1 MARKIKILT
10 DVDGKQD
17 LAVSGALTVKA
28 DSTFVIPSISTSSD
42 GFYSLNNAIH
52 KIDQSLQEV
61 NARVVS
67 SVGNVLGQYNASRYV
82 FSGYFDASGSATIN
96 ITRGSPSG
104 SVYFKESDIGNLSV
118 NILTD
123 LDGDGIFTNNL
134 IPFQLR
140 PSSGDLFLDISARS
154 APYVMYK
161 ATVTNDAAIVDI
173 PAQNNVYL
181 VSSGSS
187 TVDAQTVLLD
197 STKLYNKSIRNL
209 YVSPTGSDDN
219 DGLTLT
225 SSFATIQKAVDS
237 IPTYNNS
244 AATRVQY
251 HTIINIASGSYTER
265 VNILNKGYAGNDSN
279 LLMLFKGAT
288 QAVYE
293 NLSPVSQT
301 STDPDSGT
309 TNGFRSLTL
318 NFPTAPADNSLKGLY
333 INRRTSAF
341 SSDILI
347 TGNSGSTIH
356 TNNITYSSYFGY
368 SDYYIARN
376 VSTVNGYFRSAGNQG
391 VISFKNI
398 NLNVPLNDG
407 GGTDTYF
414 FSSVYH
420 PVGVVDENNSGQ
432 VAGTGLQARYGSYTN
447 DEIRVA
453 SCNVINLVQPTGS
466 SAARIVL
473 GPKTY
478 LAYVYFSSSYNDA
491 SIYSSYNQVD
501 SFNAVACYFENIGL
515 TFTSVPL
522 IDLRSSFTSNCSL
535 TFTSCDSVTLPRKMI
550 SNKASGNRVASYSSR
565 VSSNPNDGAYYKSIG
580 FDGYNQSY
588 LGIVSPMTVH
598 GPFYRFINLTNN
610 TFMDFGAV
618 NTTSSFSG
626 SSNSDYLVLATN
638 KSNINFN
645 STLDLRSVYSPSANP
660 LIGSF
665 KSDMSINYQNPL
677 FAVSG
682 SANYKSTGDF
692 RADDKNYFYSELPI
706 ITAETTKIDNRL
718 NIANTKMDYQYP
730 IETTK
735 NITLTGS
742 AQLISSLVKLTP
754 YSTLPSGSLGL
765 MAVSGTTL
773 YFHNGTSW
781 TAVT

>member
-1 MARKIKILT
+1 MVRKIKILT

-17 LAVSGALTVKA
+17 LTVSGALTVKA

-42 GFYSLNNAIH
+42 GFYSLSNAIH

-82 FSGYFDASGSATIN
+82 FSGYFDASGSAAIN

-173 PAQNNVYL
+173 PAQNSVYL

-209 YVSPTGSDDN
+209 YVSPSGSDDN
-219 DGLTLT
+219 DGLTLA

-251 HTIINIASGSYTER
+251 HTTINIASGSYTER

-279 LLMLFKGAT
+279 LLMSIKGAT
-288 QAVYE
+288 EIVYE
-293 NLSPVSQT
+293 GLTPISQT
-301 STDPDSGT
+301 AVDPDSGDT
-309 TNGFRSLTL
+309 SGFRSLIL
-318 NFPTAPADNSLKGLY
+318 NFPTPPANNSLKGLFL
-333 INRRTSAF
+333 NRRTSPF
-341 SSDILI
+341 TIDLLI
-347 TGNSGSTIH
+347 MGNSGSTVYLPA
-356 TNNITYSSYFGY
+356 TVYSSYFAFN
-368 SDYYIARN
+368 DFYIVKN
-376 VSTVNGYFRSAGNQG
+376 NSVVNGYFRSAGNQG
-391 VISFKNI
+391 IINYRNI
-398 NLNVPLNDG
+398 NLNIPLNEG
-407 GGTDTYF
+407 GGADTYF
-414 FSSVYH
+414 FSSIMH
-420 PVGVVDENNSGQ
+420 PIGTIDENNSGSI
-432 VAGTGLQARYGSYTN
+432 AGSALQARFASYSN
-447 DEIRVA
+447 DEVRIA
-453 SCNVINLVQPTGS
+453 SCNIINKSANDTNLLV
-466 SAARIVL
+466 

-478 LAYVYFSSSYNDA
+478 LQHTYFSSSFNNTR
-491 SIYSSYNQVD
+491 IYSYNQID
-501 SFNAVACYFENIGL
+501 SFIASTTLFENINFE
-515 TFTSVPL
+515 FTSVPL
-522 IDLRSSFTSNCSL
+522 INFNFSQVTYGAL

-550 SNKASGNRVASYSSR
+550 GNIVSGSKVTAYNSTVFGYS
-565 VSSNPNDGAYYKSIG
+565 GGYYKSIG
-580 FDGYNQSY
+580 FDGRNKSQIS
-588 LGIVSPMTVH
+588 IQAPFTAH
-598 GPFYRFINLTNN
+598 GPFFRFVNLVNN
-610 TFMDFGAV
+610 SFFDLLIPDATA
-618 NTTSSFSG
+618 SFSG
-626 SSNSDYLVLATN
+626 SSVSDYLMLADN
-638 KSNINFN
+638 KCSIAFEPR
-645 STLDLRSVYSPSANP
+645 LDIRNVYSSISTPFIST
-660 LIGSF
+660 F
-665 KSDMSINYQNPL
+665 RSDVNIKYYDPL
-677 FAVSG
+677 FAPSG
-682 SANYKSTGDF
+682 SVNYRTLGDF
-692 RADDKNYFYSELPI
+692 RADDSNYFYSELPI
-706 ITAETTKIDNRL
+706 ITSEGSKADNRL
-718 NIANTKMDYQYP
+718 KSASAIIDYKYP
-730 IETTK
+730 IKTTK

-742 AQLISSLVKLTP
+742 AQLVSSLVKLTP
-754 YSTLPSGSLGL
+754 YSVLPAGSLGL

-773 YFHNGTSW
+773 YFHDGTNW
-781 TAVT
+781 RAVI